1 MSEVAEQHP
10 SKYAVEHDIIAF
22 LETKL
27 ISVEEYIEEIE
38 FRKRRLENSLRMDIE
53 IRAEDKA
60 SGLTNEKKRQI
71 AFEDLSDCNDEL
83 QSIIT
88 DLKGARREQKKLK
101 IEIENERRAFL
112 MKVHCDSDKI

>member
-1 MSEVAEQHP
+1 MGEVSEQHT
-10 SKYAVEHDIIAF
+10 SKYAVGHDMIAF

-27 ISVEEYIEEIE
+27 ISVDEYIEEIE

-71 AFEDLSDCNDEL
+71 AFEDLADCNDEL

-88 DLKGARREQKKLK
+88 DLKDVRREQKKLRV
-101 IEIENERRAFL
+101 EIENERR
-112 MKVHCDSDKI
+112 DSIP